1 MKQHLV
7 VISIIT
13 GALGLGFLLIP
24 RGSQMPLMYMKGG
37 QFILA
42 KGEFEKQYASG
53 NDSVS
58 VAAPLAELYLHFGEI
73 NKAINILERYLEEK
87 PQDTQ
92 ARKILANV
100 YRDAQRIDEHLIQM
114 ETLLNQAPDEREYR
128 NLYTLFKN
136 RGQSKKQLETLQK
149 IVQLYPGSS
158 SDYIHLA
165 YLQANEGLLR
175 DSVKTLET
183 LDALHPVLSSPD
195 KEELHMSL
203 LLDTGNSDK
212 AKDRAQQLLT
222 RNFDAP
228 LFVRFVNLL
237 KSKGQE
243 NLSLQLL
250 QYFAT
255 PVEKYTTLLRY
266 LIDLEAESGR
276 IIEALA
282 RLEKLFNAGK
292 LSGSLALTF
301 VELLLEPKNFGQGLH
316 AEKNFQLQTISTG
329 ASTGPDNRFLTAKNR
344 ELVEK
349 ILARYGEG
357 FLSERPLLAA
367 RLMFALQKESSAL
380 AWMKQAESS
389 PVLTLE
395 EQIEIA
401 GLYGQLGPTH
411 PARLTLD
418 TKKLELG
425 IAEAL
430 QAPGLPQPR
439 KEELVTALLDLG
451 ARRRALPYLKHLAD
465 NAGGD
470 WADAY
475 EETLLNLGRKE
486 ELFKFWRQR
495 VKKPDLPDE
504 ERRQIAYQFLDAG
517 YKAEAEQAL
526 LVLAATASPNGP
538 DVEQLLFLW
547 GPRPGREAK
556 KWLLEKAGSASGDE
570 RAEWMHHLVEAGG
583 AEEVVALLQ
592 KEPSAARSE
601 KIFTVYLDA
610 LEDLRSGPE
619 LVAAINNLVA
629 LEHSPD
635 KLLRY
640 GKLAEEREQ
649 LEAAQA
655 VYKKILQIQPGDG
668 YALNQLGQMAFY
680 ENRWKE
686 TQDYLGRYLSTNPND
701 WEAYYTYAEAGYLQE
716 DIAGAKQYYQRALEI
731 LEKSSEKTFPM
742 EMAQAD
748 CLRRLG
754 NPKQALTIYQSLL
767 KKRPDDNNVKANMI
781 SSLMDL
787 GEFDKAQ
794 QVMIANRINV
804 TGQ

>member
-1 MKQHLV
+1 MTFCQLKETFMKTF
-7 VISIIT
+7 SILLKT
-13 GALGLGFLLIP
+13 GNLQGYFLGLVILLLAAISYADP
-24 RGSQMPLMYMKGG
+24 VKVSPLTNENRLQIDLDWSRPVSVKAQVDEKDLVSTPLKNGNPVHAEANAG
-37 QFILA
+37 AQIQGRELLLRFDSA
-42 KGEFEKQYASG
+42 FEAPEFEKQ
-53 NDSVS
+53 VS
-58 VAAPLAELYLHFGEI
+58 KVSDWFELIRTGY
-73 NKAINILERYLEEK
+73 
-87 PQDTQ
+87 DT
-92 ARKILANV
+92 V
-100 YRDAQRIDEHLIQM
+100 
-114 ETLLNQAPDEREYR
+114 
-128 NLYTLFKN
+128 LF
-136 RGQSKKQLETLQK
+136 R
-149 IVQLYPGSS
+149 
-158 SDYIHLA
+158 
-165 YLQANEGLLR
+165 
-175 DSVKTLET
+175 
-183 LDALHPVLSSPD
+183 
-195 KEELHMSL
+195 
-203 LLDTGNSDK
+203 
-212 AKDRAQQLLT
+212 AKDQASYRVFTGKDKIRIEVARMLP
-222 RNFDAP
+222 RKA
-228 LFVRFVNLL
+228 
-237 KSKGQE
+237 E
-243 NLSLQLL
+243 NPT
-250 QYFAT
+250 YDT
-255 PVEKYTTLLRY
+255 
-266 LIDLEAESGR
+266 
-276 IIEALA
+276 
-282 RLEKLFNAGK
+282 
-292 LSGSLALTF
+292 
-301 VELLLEPKNFGQGLH
+301 ELLLSFTESVL
-316 AEKNFQLQTISTG
+316 EKKR
-329 ASTGPDNRFLTAKNR
+329 P
-344 ELVEK
+344 ELMEK
-349 ILARYGEG
+349 ILTEYGEG

-767 KKRPDDNNVKANMI
+767 KKRPDDKKVRVQYISLLMEEGDFTQAQKLLI
-781 SSLMDL
+781 SSS
-787 GEFDKAQ
+787 K
-794 QVMIANRINV
+794 
-804 TGQ
+804 